1 MQPTETIIHRAARRN
16 IPVLA
21 LAQMLGASGG
31 PIIIA
36 LGGLI
41 GQGLAPTPLLFT
53 LPVFA
58 YTLAM
63 AIGTLPA
70 AILMRRWGRRRAYLL
85 GALLGVTGGAV
96 ASAALFV
103 SSFWLFCVGTFGAG
117 LYASYVQS
125 YRFAGTDGVPRESQA
140 RAISWIMVGG
150 LLAAVIGPQLVIF
163 TRDLA
168 PAVPF
173 AGAFIS
179 QTTLAFLAMLVLT
192 RLEVVDQLRA
202 STQVTDA
209 GRSVGEFLR
218 CPRYMLAVA
227 TGVVSYALM
236 NLLMTAAPMA
246 MVGCGLSIDDA
257 TLGIQWHALAM
268 FAPSFL
274 TGRLIDRFGAERIAA
289 VGLLF
294 IGGSAVVGLFGLE
307 AGNFWG
313 ALILIGIGWNFGF
326 IGATTMLAGT
336 HRPEERARAQGLNDF
351 LVFGAVALASLLSG
365 PILDTSGWSTIN
377 AAVFPVVALVL
388 VPLLW
393 SVRQNSHKS
402 HETPL

>member
-1 MQPTETIIHRAARRN
+1 MQLTETTIDRAARHN
-16 IPVLA
+16 IPVLT

-41 GQGLAPTPLLFT
+41 GQRLAPSPLLYT

-63 AIGTLPA
+63 AVGTLPA
-70 AILMRRWGRRRAYLL
+70 AKLMRRWGRRQAYLL
-85 GALLGVTGGAV
+85 GALLGVSGGAV
-96 ASAALFV
+96 ASAALFLN
-103 SSFWLFCVGTFGAG
+103 SFWLFCFGTFGAG

-125 YRFAGTDGVPRESQA
+125 YRFAGTDGVPREGQA

-173 AGAFIS
+173 AGAFLS
-179 QTTLAFLAMLVLT
+179 QTALALLAMLVLT
-192 RLEVVDQLRA
+192 RLEAVDRPRTATRA
-202 STQVTDA
+202 NDA
-209 GRSVGEFLR
+209 GRSAGELLR
-218 CPRYMLAVA
+218 SPRYILAVA

-246 MVGCGLSIDDA
+246 MVGCGISIDDA

-268 FAPSFL
+268 FAPSFV
-274 TGRLIDRFGAERIAA
+274 TGRLIDRFGAERVAA
-289 VGLLF
+289 VGLVL
-294 IGGSAVVGLFGLE
+294 IAGSAAVGLFGLE
-307 AGNFWG
+307 VRHFWG
-313 ALILIGIGWNFGF
+313 TLILIGIGWNLGF
-326 IGATTMLAGT
+326 IGATTMLACS
-336 HRPEERARAQGLNDF
+336 HRPEERTRAQGLNDF
-351 LVFGAVALASLLSG
+351 LVFGAVALASLFSG
-365 PILDTSGWSTIN
+365 PILNTSGWSTIN
-377 AAVFPVVALVL
+377 TAVFPVVALVL

-393 SVRQNSHKS
+393 SVRKNL
-402 HETPL
+402 TN

>member
-1 MQPTETIIHRAARRN
+1 MQLTETTIDRVARRN
-16 IPVLA
+16 IPVLT

-41 GQGLAPTPLLFT
+41 GQRLAPSPLLFT

-70 AILMRRWGRRRAYLL
+70 AKLMSRWGRRQAYLL
-85 GALLGVTGGAV
+85 GALLGVIGGAV
-96 ASAALFV
+96 ASAALFLN
-103 SSFWLFCVGTFGAG
+103 SFWLFCFGTFGAG

-125 YRFAGTDGVPRESQA
+125 YRFAGTDGIPRENQA

-150 LLAAVIGPQLVIF
+150 LMAAVIGPQLVIF

-173 AGAFIS
+173 VGAFLS
-179 QTTLAFLAMLVLT
+179 QTTLALLAMLVLT
-192 RLEVVDQLRA
+192 RLGAVDRPRA
-202 STQVTDA
+202 PIGADDA
-209 GRSVGEFLR
+209 GRSIAEFLR
-218 CPRYMLAVA
+218 NARYLLAVA

-246 MVGCGLSIDDA
+246 MVGCGISIDDA

-294 IGGSAVVGLFGLE
+294 IAGSATVGLVGLE
-307 AGNFWG
+307 VRHFWG
-313 ALILIGIGWNFGF
+313 TLILIGIGWNLGF

-336 HRPEERARAQGLNDF
+336 HRPEERTRAQGLNDF
-351 LVFGAVALASLLSG
+351 LVFGTVALASLFSG
-365 PILDTSGWSTIN
+365 PILNTSGWSTIN
-377 AAVFPVVALVL
+377 TAVFPVVALVL

-393 SVRQNSHKS
+393 SVRKNTTS
-402 HETPL
+402 

>member
-1 MQPTETIIHRAARRN
+1 MHVTETSLQGAARRN
-16 IPVLA
+16 ISVLT
-21 LAQMLGASGG
+21 LAQALGASGG

-41 GQGLAPTPLLFT
+41 GQSLAPSPLLFT

-70 AILMRRWGRRRAYLL
+70 AAFMRLWGRRKAYLL
-85 GALLGVTGGAV
+85 GALLGVTGGGV
-96 ASAALFV
+96 ASAALFFD
-103 SSFWLFCVGTFGAG
+103 SFWLFCLGTFGAG

-125 YRFAGTDGVPRESQA
+125 YRFAGTDGIPRHSQA

-179 QTTLAFLAMLVLT
+179 QTGLAMLAMLVLT
-192 RLEVVDQLRA
+192 RLESVDHPRTP
-202 STQVTDA
+202 TQATHG
-209 GRSVGEFLR
+209 GRSTAEFLR
-218 CPRYMLAVA
+218 SPRYVLAVA
-227 TGVVSYALM
+227 TGVASYALM

-289 VGLLF
+289 IGLLF
-294 IGGSAVVGLFGLE
+294 IAASAVVGLVGL
-307 AGNFWG
+307 AVVNFWG
-313 ALILIGIGWNFGF
+313 ALVLIGVGWNFGF
-326 IGATTMLAGT
+326 VGATTMLADT
-336 HRPEERARAQGLNDF
+336 HRPEERTRAQGLNDF
-351 LVFGAVALASLLSG
+351 LVFGGVALASLLSG

-377 AAVFPVVALVL
+377 AAVFPIVSLVL

-393 SVRQNSHKS
+393 RIRKKS
-402 HETPL
+402 IRMGI